1 MIADTIETID
11 FYSDGKYKELL
22 EKSKKSLTYENTQ
35 YIWRLIDAIQSEIN
49 WEIRGTVVE
58 KILFAF
64 LSRSNDYGKIYF
76 VKEFLYDEIFND
88 SDGFWEEIFDKS
100 LKELCGKKV
109 LIETIYNDIKSYS
122 LNDEYI
128 YQLENRLFVCMG

>member
-11 FYSDGKYKELL
+11 YYSDGEYKELL

-49 WEIRGTVVE
+49 WEVRGAVVE

-88 SDGFWEEIFDKS
+88 SDEFWEEIFDKNI
-100 LKELCGKKV
+100 KTLCDKKV
-109 LIETIYNDIKSYS
+109 LIETIYNDIKSYL

-128 YQLENRLFVCMG
+128 YQLENRLFVCRG